1 MAKASWGRRDR
12 NSMVV
17 GFTTTYAISVYHA
30 PLMLWVRIPIRTRC
44 TTLYAKACQWFATG
58 RWFSQ
63 GTPVFSTNKT
73 YRHDKTEIL
82 LKVALNTIKSNQK
95 HVTFDEMMIM
105 SALYMTNIQ
114 SMDINIR
121 DFQYGGAPLQDMLIE
136 FLVITFKRQF
146 E

>member
-1 MAKASWGRRDR
+1 M
-12 NSMVV
+12 
-17 GFTTTYAISVYHA
+17 
-30 PLMLWVRIPIRTRC
+30 
-44 TTLYAKACQWFATG
+44 
-58 RWFSQ
+58 
-63 GTPVFSTNKT
+63 
-73 YRHDKTEIL
+73 
-82 LKVALNTIKSNQK
+82 ALNTIKPNQK
-95 HVTFDEMMIM
+95 QVTFDEMMIM